1 MIERHDISSAD
12 HSFPAPRKY
21 PKVLPFCLL
30 LWSHHQLWHPDLVT
44 QADHP
49 NASNSGL
56 CLQDSCSRKSILCS
70 LGKEIHTYWPP
81 TVQLA
86 LHSYNS
92 PYMSVPFLLLASFYM
107 WENSLLENLPTQLI
121 SKYLSWDLS
130 QVCQTPG
137 FMLFPTSHKLEHA
150 LLFLT
155 CFGLAKK
162 IFSSVINGWRK
173 EK

>member
-1 MIERHDISSAD
+1 MIERHDISGTD
-12 HSFPAPRKY
+12 QSFPTPRKY
-21 PKVLPFCLL
+21 PKVLPFRL
-30 LWSHHQLWHPDLVT
+30 LWSHHQLWPPDLVT

-49 NASNSGL
+49 NASNLGL
-56 CLQDSCSRKSILCS
+56 YLQDSCSRKSILCS

-86 LHSYNS
+86 LYSYNS
-92 PYMSVPFLLLASFYM
+92 PYKPVHSLLLASFYT
-107 WENSLLENLPTQLI
+107 WENWLLENLPTQLI
-121 SKYLSWDLS
+121 STWAGTWVRSARPQASCFFLL
-130 QVCQTPG
+130 
-137 FMLFPTSHKLEHA
+137 PTSQHA

-162 IFSSVINGWRK
+162 IFSSVRNGWRK